1 MCGQA
6 VSQKR
11 ILDRNARLDSYLIN
25 SIFAADMSIKKC
37 DRFCRLSLVALLVI
51 PISATDVISGA
62 DPVLDFYLDRA
73 GAVFASRDPVQ
84 TGVTYSFTATSYYKN
99 VNSDGGVGKID
110 SAAVTYYFSF
120 GQLDSQKTI
129 YETADRFQAVDF
141 SVPNVFRGDYQFN
154 FFPNDTGGPELTI
167 GFDSD
172 SAENPAPVGLAVID
186 RERYTL
192 RQLLLYY
199 PHQKGHRRYS
209 RSLRFVDF
217 EGRVFPDSMAVV
229 GAKYGVFS
237 TDHYRLETRVEDFQ
251 IQRR

>member
-1 MCGQA
+1 M
-6 VSQKR
+6 
-11 ILDRNARLDSYLIN
+11 
-25 SIFAADMSIKKC
+25 
-37 DRFCRLSLVALLVI
+37 VI
-51 PISATDVISGA
+51 SISAADVISET

-73 GAVFASRDPVQ
+73 GAVFASRDPVE
-84 TGVTYSFTATSYYKN
+84 TGITYSFTATSYYKN
-99 VNSDGGVGKID
+99 VSHDGSVGKID
-110 SAAVTYYFSF
+110 SAAVVYFFSF

-141 SVPNVFRGDYQFN
+141 SVPNVFRDEYLFS
-154 FFPNDTGGPELTI
+154 FFPNDTGGSELTI

-172 SAENPAPVGLAVID
+172 SVESPAPVGLAVID

-209 RSLRFVDF
+209 RTLRFVDF
-217 EGRVFPDSMAVV
+217 EGRIFPDSMAVV

-237 TDHYRLETRVEDFQ
+237 TDHYRLETRVEDFR